1 MTMTTAA
8 IGAMAVGSAVSAY
21 GQIQAGK
28 GAKRAA
34 EFNAQVAERNE
45 KVAKIKSENIQRTTA
60 WSIQDSR
67 KEFRKLNDATQMA
80 YRGNGWL
87 ATSGTPLKRALANAM
102 MFEEDIVVQ
111 KHKANVAS
119 LEQEEIG
126 TNERMRA
133 SLERMKGKIAMQTA
147 KSQAFGTLLSSA
159 GSAYTT
165 YKTA

>member
-1 MTMTTAA
+1 MTIATGLMAAGTA
-8 IGAMAVGSAVSAY
+8 ISVMGSLS
-21 GQIQAGK
+21 AGK

-34 EFNAQVAERNE
+34 EYNAQIAERN
-45 KVAKIKSENIQRTTA
+45 AKTAEIKAENIQRTTA
-60 WSIQDSR
+60 WQIQDSR
-67 KEFRKLNDATQMA
+67 KEFRKLNDRVQMA

-102 MFEEDIVVQ
+102 AFEEDVVVQ

-119 LEQEEIG
+119 LEQEEIA
-126 TNERMRA
+126 TNERMRG

-147 KSQAFGTLLSSA
+147 RTQAFGTLLSNA
-159 GSAYTT
+159 GSIYTT

>member
-1 MTMTTAA
+1 MAVAEGLMLAGTAVS
-8 IGAMAVGSAVSAY
+8 AVGSIK
-21 GQIQAGK
+21 GGK
-28 GAKRAA
+28 GAQRAA
-34 EFNAQVAERNE
+34 EFNAQIAERN
-45 KVAKIKSENIQRTTA
+45 AKTAEIKAENIQRTTA
-60 WSIQDSR
+60 WQIQDSR

-102 MFEEDIVVQ
+102 AFEEDVVVQ

-119 LEQEEIG
+119 LEQEEIA
-126 TNERMRA
+126 TNERMRG

-147 KSQAFGTLLSSA
+147 RTQAFGTLLSNA
-159 GSAYTT
+159 GSIYTT

>member
-1 MTMTTAA
+1 MGPEVA
-8 IGAMAVGSAVSAY
+8 IGMQLAGTAVSAM
-21 GQIQAGK
+21 GSMSAGK

-34 EFNAQVAERNE
+34 EFNAQVAERN
-45 KVAKIKSENIQRTTA
+45 AKTAEIKAENIQRTTA

-87 ATSGTPLKRALANAM
+87 ATSGTPLKKALANAM

-119 LEQEEIG
+119 LEQEEIA
-126 TNERMRA
+126 TNERMRG
-133 SLERMKGKIAMQTA
+133 SLERMKGKIAMRTA
-147 KSQAFGTLLSSA
+147 RAQAFGTLLSNA